1 MHTLGVGAA
10 NPAVAKKIRMQ
21 EIAVAGFIFDV
32 NYIIAGDSLA
42 IAYFRMP
49 WTVRMKTKA
58 LDFMRRKV
66 SITHLLFDEQT
77 RDLLGY
83 FTLAHK
89 PLAISC
95 ASMSATQR
103 KRVERFS
110 DFDASTGNY
119 MVSAYLIAQI
129 GKNYAAQNGKRV
141 TGAAMLKDVVDL
153 LKRIQFDIGGQIMF
167 LECEKGNDR
176 LLAFYASLGF
186 VRFSSRVSKIDGCT
200 YEQLLYFIR

>member
-1 MHTLGVGAA
+1 MKGVRAFQIGE
-10 NPAVAKKIRMQ
+10 VADSQGEDALKAILDS
-21 EIAVAGFIFDV
+21 FDCRHNDEV
-32 NYIIAGDSLA
+32 NDFL
-42 IAYFRMP
+42 
-49 WTVRMKTKA
+49 KTKA
-58 LDFMRRKV
+58 LGFTRRKV
-66 SITHLLFDEQT
+66 SITHLLFDERT

-110 DFDASTGNY
+110 DFDASTGRY

-129 GKNYAAQNGKRV
+129 GKNYAVQNGKRI

-153 LKRIQFDIGGQIMF
+153 LTRIQFDIGGQIVF
-167 LECEKGNDR
+167 LECEKDNDR
-176 LLAFYASLGF
+176 LLSFYASLGF
-186 VRFSSRVSKIDGCT
+186 VRFSSRVSKTDGCA
-200 YEQLLYFIR
+200 YEQLLYFIH

>member
-1 MHTLGVGAA
+1 MKGVRAFQIGE
-10 NPAVAKKIRMQ
+10 VADSQGEYALKTILDS
-21 EIAVAGFIFDV
+21 FDCRYNAEV
-32 NYIIAGDSLA
+32 NDFL
-42 IAYFRMP
+42 
-49 WTVRMKTKA
+49 KTKA
-58 LDFMRRKV
+58 LGFTRRKV

-95 ASMSATQR
+95 ASMSAAQR

-110 DFDASTGNY
+110 DFDVSTGKY

-129 GKNYAAQNGKRV
+129 GKNYAVQNGKRI

-153 LKRIQFDIGGQIMF
+153 LKRIQFDIGGQIVF

-186 VRFSSRVSKIDGCT
+186 VRFSSRVSKADGCT
-200 YEQLLYFIR
+200 YEQLLYFIH